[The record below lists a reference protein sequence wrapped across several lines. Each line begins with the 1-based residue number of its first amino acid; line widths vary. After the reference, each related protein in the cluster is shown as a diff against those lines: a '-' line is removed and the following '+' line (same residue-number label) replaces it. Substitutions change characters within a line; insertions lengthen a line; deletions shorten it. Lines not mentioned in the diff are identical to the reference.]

1 MKKTK
6 DKKDKKYVGLR
17 KLLVYVRKNK
27 GLFISMIL
35 LLIVGAVFGLAT
47 PILQANIISFITQGS
62 FMTALYLIIA
72 LFAVR
77 IIFSF
82 QRNLE
87 GLVYVKIDG
96 IVKLDITNT
105 LITAITSITMK
116 KNDKTHTGVYIDRIN
131 NDVSKCSDVLL
142 DLIIVFLELISNIGF
157 LIYIAFLNI
166 YFFIALLAYVL
177 VLWLLD
183 SKKEKI
189 WFKNMKEMRDLREI
203 STSAYNEQIRGLKD
217 IKSLNIGK
225 NVILDS
231 GRKFFKTVD
240 KGISSRYIRRKHEL
254 FKSIIAVI
262 FEVGFIAM
270 GLLFIKYNMISLT
283 GFLIIYMYHGNV
295 RMLSNY
301 VASIKAYATEGEL
314 ASRRIF
320 EIIDEYPKES
330 FGDIV
335 LEDVQGDIDFQ
346 DVVFGYEEESL
357 VLNKI
362 NINFEKNK
370 STAIVGKS
378 GSGKSTIL
386 SLANKL
392 YDVNSGEI
400 LIDGININELT
411 EDSLRDNIGIV
422 NQSPYIFNSSIAD
435 NLRLVKA
442 EATDEELVLALKKA
456 EIYDFIE
463 SLPEGMSSKVG
474 ENGVM
479 LSGGQKQRVA
489 IARVLLKKSKII
501 ILDEATSALDNENQ
515 SKIVKTINELKKE
528 HTIIIVAHRLST
540 IIDVDKIVVIDEGKV
555 VAEGTHKQ
563 LMKESKIYKELYQKE
578 DDYSSINNL

>member
-463 SLPEGMSSKVG
+463 SLPEGMNSKVG

>member
-1 MKKTK
+1 MKNKEGLILLLYVFLNYIASMKKTK

-240 KGISSRYIRRKHEL
+240 KGISSRYIRRQHEL
-254 FKSIIAVI
+254 
-262 FEVGFIAM
+262 
-270 GLLFIKYNMISLT
+270 
-283 GFLIIYMYHGNV
+283 
-295 RMLSNY
+295 
-301 VASIKAYATEGEL
+301 
-314 ASRRIF
+314 
-320 EIIDEYPKES
+320 
-330 FGDIV
+330 
-335 LEDVQGDIDFQ
+335 
-346 DVVFGYEEESL
+346 
-357 VLNKI
+357 
-362 NINFEKNK
+362 
-370 STAIVGKS
+370 
-378 GSGKSTIL
+378 L
-386 SLANKL
+386 SL
-392 YDVNSGEI
+392 
-400 LIDGININELT
+400 
-411 EDSLRDNIGIV
+411 
-422 NQSPYIFNSSIAD
+422 
-435 NLRLVKA
+435 
-442 EATDEELVLALKKA
+442 
-456 EIYDFIE
+456 
-463 SLPEGMSSKVG
+463 
-474 ENGVM
+474 
-479 LSGGQKQRVA
+479 
-489 IARVLLKKSKII
+489 
-501 ILDEATSALDNENQ
+501 
-515 SKIVKTINELKKE
+515 
-528 HTIIIVAHRLST
+528 
-540 IIDVDKIVVIDEGKV
+540 
-555 VAEGTHKQ
+555 
-563 LMKESKIYKELYQKE
+563 
-578 DDYSSINNL
+578 